1 MEELIRKAMQKDKD
15 SFMEL
20 FDGMTEKLYKTARA
34 LLYSDEDVADALQET
49 ILSAWENIGGLRKP
63 AFFRTWVTRILIN
76 KCRDQLRKKEI
87 LFQDGEFPEKAALE
101 QGYECLEWSD
111 LLYRMDEKYRLV
123 LALYYVEG
131 FSTSEIAEATGLTK
145 SAVWTRL
152 QRGREKL
159 SELYR

>member
-87 LFQDGEFPEKAALE
+87 LFQDGEIPEQADLE
-101 QGYECLEWSD
+101 QGYKYLEWSD
-111 LLYRMDEKYRLV
+111 LLYRMGEKYRLV
-123 LALYYVEG
+123 LVLYYVEG
-131 FSTSEIAEATGLTK
+131 FSTSEIAKATGLTK

>member
-87 LFQDGEFPEKAALE
+87 LFQDGEIPEQADLE

-111 LLYRMDEKYRLV
+111 LLYRMGEKYRLV
-123 LALYYVEG
+123 LVLYYVEG
-131 FSTSEIAEATGLTK
+131 FSTSEIAKATGLTK